1 MFEVR
6 IKTETPEMAAI
17 IVAVLEELARA
28 ERKHPVW
35 PTCHVK
41 QIAIV
46 AEEAGE
52 LIREGN
58 LLDEEKSDF
67 QKIKVEAIHTAATAI
82 RFIKNID
89 STERAYDQQ
98 GIIEYFTDDSPVSRF
113 MLERDDHE

>member
-1 MFEVR
+1 MIEVKF
-6 IKTETPEMAAI
+6 KTETPEMAAI
-17 IVAVLEELARA
+17 IVAVLEEVARA

-35 PTCHVK
+35 PSCHVK
-41 QIAIV
+41 QFAFI

-52 LIREGN
+52 LVREGN

-67 QKIKVEAIHTAATAI
+67 SKIKVEAIQTAATAI
-82 RFIKNID
+82 RFIKNLE

-113 MLERDDHE
+113 MLEREDHE